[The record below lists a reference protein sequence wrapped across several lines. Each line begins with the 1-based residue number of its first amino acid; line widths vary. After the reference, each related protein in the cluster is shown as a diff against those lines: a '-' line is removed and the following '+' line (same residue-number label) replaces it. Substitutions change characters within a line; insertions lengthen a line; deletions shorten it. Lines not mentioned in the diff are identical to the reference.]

1 MPVQNC
7 TLSIQAPV
15 TVMTLP
21 TTYLSALI
29 VALAGLVC
37 LGSWINTLKLA
48 GKWRYE
54 LYYYDFA
61 IGAMVLS
68 VAAALTLGT
77 LGADGFVFMDDL
89 MRAGRRHMAAGA
101 AAGVVFNLGNMLL
114 VASTTLIGMVLAF
127 PIGMSIALLVA
138 SIIGYLAE
146 PQGNRTLL
154 SVALFFLLAGLVF
167 GVLAHRSLSLA
178 REIQKMKAG
187 EHRTLSPRIAW
198 KGVILAVIAGVPLGA
213 FNPLTRYAS
222 AGDAGIGP
230 YSLLVMFC
238 GGVAFSTF
246 VFNLYLMN
254 LPVEGRPIEILE
266 YFRGSK
272 SSHLWGWLGGATWA
286 AGMLAFLVAG
296 GATEETQLAD
306 NLRFVLMQAAPLLAA
321 LWGLAAWREFR
332 GGDVRSYTFA
342 FLMLLFIAGTLV
354 LLWLAG
360 FSAF

>member
-1 MPVQNC
+1 
-7 TLSIQAPV
+7 
-15 TVMTLP
+15 MTLP

-29 VALAGLVC
+29 VALAGLLC

-61 IGAMVLS
+61 IGAMVLAI
-68 VAAALTLGT
+68 AAALTLGT

-89 MRAGRRHMAAGA
+89 MRAGKRNMAAGV

-114 VASTTLIGMVLAF
+114 VASTSLIGMALAF
-127 PIGMSIALLVA
+127 PIGMSVALLTA
-138 SIIGYLAE
+138 SVIGYLSE
-146 PQGNRTLL
+146 PQGNKTLL
-154 SVALFFLLAGLVF
+154 SVALLFVLAGLAF
-167 GVLAHRSLSLA
+167 SVLAHRALNMA
-178 REIQKMKAG
+178 REIEKMKAG
-187 EHRTLSPRIAW
+187 EHRTLKPQISW
-198 KGVILAVIAGVPLGA
+198 KGVILALIAGVPLGA

-222 AGDAGIGP
+222 DGDAGIGP

-254 LPVEGRPIEILE
+254 LPVQGRPVEILE
-266 YFRGSK
+266 YFRGPK
-272 SSHLWGWLGGATWA
+272 RAHLWGWLGGAIWA
-286 AGMLAFLVAG
+286 AGLLAFQTAG
-296 GATEETQLAD
+296 GATEDTHLAD
-306 NLRFVLMQAAPLLAA
+306 NVRFTLMYAAPLLVA

-342 FLMLLFIAGTLV
+342 SLMLMFFAGALV